1 MRFGKNFKQI
11 FRCGFVVDVKNVEML
26 WNRWQSAAFFIQNF
40 NGQLQILSRKFATI
54 VVIYKS
60 VLLQ

>member
-1 MRFGKNFKQI
+1 MRFGKKFKQI
-11 FRCGFVVDVKNVEML
+11 FRCRFGMDVKNVEML
-26 WNRWQSAAFFIQNF
+26 WNRWCCVMFFIQNF
-40 NGQLQILSRKFATI
+40 NGQLQFLGGKFAAI